1 MDASTERTHSTET
14 QQSRRDSNRRRTSRR
29 SFLLGS
35 SAAVLGGALAGCA
48 GNGDNG
54 TQTTTTSGEPEKPD
68 SITVRAWGG
77 VWQESLKTGVG
88 DPFTEETGI
97 DVTYDNSDIQVTQ
110 SKIRSAVNQD
120 REPPVNVNWSIV
132 AFVHREY
139 RQGLAAPLDP
149 NIVTHTDE
157 LLPMARPD
165 VDGDLPY
172 IGLYPYTYA
181 LAYNE
186 ETLAEVQG
194 TSEPVD
200 SWEELWGEEYENWIG
215 IYNDPP
221 GDGLYPVLA
230 ELAGV
235 ELGPA
240 EEMGPVWD
248 LVEDIEPNIGFLGT
262 DASIPQNLRE
272 GEIAYAAGY
281 LPNNLLAPID
291 EGAPLGWT
299 IPEEGATVRMDCM
312 YTPKN
317 QSDAEEYWSQR
328 FIDFALQET
337 QQRNWMETLQ
347 VPMFNTNVEPL
358 DWMKGDPAFPTN
370 EQEFNKLLQT
380 DLDVY
385 TEYSPN
391 WFERF
396 SQIVA

>member
-1 MDASTERTHSTET
+1 MDADDDRKRISADV
-14 QQSRRDSNRRRTSRR
+14 QSSDESNGVATSRR

-35 SAAVLGGALAGCA
+35 SAAIVGTALAGCA
-48 GNGDNG
+48 GGGDGGGETGN
-54 TQTTTTSGEPEKPD
+54 GEPEKPD

-77 VWQESLKTGVG
+77 VWQESLASAIG

-97 DVTYDNSDIQVTQ
+97 DVTYDNTDIQVTAN
-110 SKIRSAVNQD
+110 KIRSAVEQE

-139 RQGLAAPLDP
+139 RQDLAAPLDP
-149 NIVTHTDE
+149 EIITHADE

-181 LAYNE
+181 LTYNE
-186 ETLAEVQG
+186 ETLEEVQG
-194 TSEPVD
+194 SSEPVS
-200 SWEELWGEEYENWIG
+200 SWEELWDEQFEDWIG

-240 EEMGPVWD
+240 EEMEPMWD
-248 LVEDIEPNIGFLGT
+248 LVRDLEPNIGFLGS
-262 DASIPQNLRE
+262 DSSIPQNLQE

-281 LPNNLLAPID
+281 LPNNLLGPID

-299 IPEEGATVRMDCM
+299 IPEEGAAVRMDCM

-317 QSDAEEYWSQR
+317 QPSEEEYWSQQ
-328 FIDFALQET
+328 FVDFALREEN
-337 QQRNWMETLQ
+337 QRNWMEGLQ
-347 VPMFNTNVEPL
+347 VPMFNENVEPL
-358 DWMKGDPAFPTN
+358 EWMEGDPAFPTT
-370 EQEFNKLLQT
+370 EAEIDALLQT

-385 TEYSPN
+385 TEYSPE

-396 SQIVA
+396 SQIVS